1 MNKAIFLD
9 RDGTINVEKNYLYK
23 SEDWEW
29 IKGSLE
35 AIKGFNLLG
44 YLVIVVTNQAGV
56 ARGLYNCEDVECL
69 HDYVSR
75 LLKAAGAQIDDY
87 YYCPH
92 HPLYGEIRDC
102 DCRKPK
108 AGLLFKAQAER
119 DIDLKSSY
127 MIGDKASDILAG
139 YGVGVTPILVT
150 TGYGLGELGKV
161 NEKTLIVDNIYQAY
175 KLIKDRGRE
184 NEEIGCADHQP

>member
-1 MNKAIFLD
+1 MNKAILLD

-23 SEDWEW
+23 PEDWEW
-29 IKGSLE
+29 IEGSLE

-44 YLVIVVTNQAGV
+44 YQVIVVTNQAGV
-56 ARGLYNCEDVECL
+56 ARGLYNCEEVDRL

-75 LLKAAGAQIDDY
+75 LLKAAGAQIDAY

-108 AGLLFKAQAER
+108 AGLLLKAHAER
-119 DIDLKSSY
+119 DIDLKRSY

-150 TGYGLGELGKV
+150 TGYGLGERGKLH
-161 NEKTLIVDNIYQAY
+161 EKTFTVDKLYQAY
-175 KLIKDRGRE
+175 KLI
-184 NEEIGCADHQP
+184 EERCRQNFDKE

>member
-23 SEDWEW
+23 PEDWEW
-29 IKGSLE
+29 IEGSLE
-35 AIKGFNLLG
+35 AIKGFNTLG

-56 ARGLYNCEDVECL
+56 ARGLYNCEDIDRL

-75 LLKAAGAQIDDY
+75 QLKAVGAQIDAY

-92 HPLYGEIRDC
+92 HPLFGQIRDC

-108 AGLLFKAQAER
+108 AGLLFKAQAEW
-119 DIDLKSSY
+119 DIDLRSSY
-127 MIGDKASDILAG
+127 MIGDKANDTLAG
-139 YGVGVTPILVT
+139 YEAGVTPILVT
-150 TGYGLGELGKV
+150 TGYGLGELGKI
-161 NEKTLIVDNIYQAY
+161 NEKTLIAGNLYLAY
-175 KLIKDRGRE
+175 KLIEDRGRQ
-184 NEEIGCADHQP
+184 NQEI